1 MKRLLEAV
9 QEVARLAGDVALGHY
24 RAALT
29 VETKPDGSP
38 VTIADRGA
46 EQAARVWLASRF
58 PDDGIEGEEFGESA
72 GTSGRRW
79 IIDPIDGTKNY
90 VRGVP
95 VWGALIGLEVD
106 GEIVAG
112 VVSAPALGRRWWAAK
127 GEGAYA
133 DGRPIS
139 VSKVAGIGDAFLSHA
154 SLEGWSEIG
163 RAAQF
168 DALARKV
175 WRTRGFGDFWQHM
188 MVAEGAVDAAV
199 EPSVEVWDIAAL
211 KIIVEEAGG
220 RLTDL
225 TGAARV
231 DGGNA
236 VSSNGLLHDDLVAAL
251 G

>member
-1 MKRLLEAV
+1 MNADLTFALE
-9 QEVARLAGDVALGHY
+9 LADLADSISLPRF
-24 RAALT
+24 RADDLH
-29 VETKPDGSP
+29 VETKPDMTP
-38 VTIADRGA
+38 VTEADRA
-46 EQAARVWLASRF
+46 VEEALRKRLATDR
-58 PDDGIEGEEFGESA
+58 PDHAVVGEEFGA
-72 GTSGRRW
+72 ASGRTRW